1 MSTIRRALVLV
12 LVLSLLG
19 AGVSGGAVVAGIMG
33 DGSSCSWIAAAG
45 AGVPACVYGAFT
57 FLVIAA
63 VAYFALRA
71 RRWPENDEY

>member
-1 MSTIRRALVLV
+1 MLV

-19 AGVSGGAVVAGIMG
+19 VGVSGGAVVASIMG
-33 DGSSCSWIAAAG
+33 DSSAGGWIASAG
-45 AGVPACVYGAFT
+45 AGVPGCVYGAFT

-71 RRWPENDEY
+71 RRWHQDDEY